1 MPRLSTV
8 AEFVSLCYIILLAI
22 LLEVEDR
29 REMAK
34 TNAEVAELMKKT
46 SEICSST
53 ETQKANHITKSPCF
67 FDDSG
72 CPPPY
77 QILQPCCWIPGNCE
91 PDQTTLEID
100 AGIAAL
106 FELRDGSST
115 CVASTKNPASVWASL
130 TTTEKSDESTLTS
143 IKRYSLET
151 GSLKNRDGTE

>member
-1 MPRLSTV
+1 MPRLSTI

-29 REMAK
+29 RETAK
-34 TNAEVAELMKKT
+34 TNAEVAELMQT
-46 SEICSST
+46 LSEICSST
-53 ETQKANHITKSPCF
+53 EMQKANHITKSPWF
-67 FDDSG
+67 FDDRG
-72 CPPPY
+72 CPPPC
-77 QILQPCCWIPGNCE
+77 QILHPCCWIPGNCE

-115 CVASTKNPASVWASL
+115 CVASTKNLASVWASL